1 MGVAKYVGAQQWRS
15 ISPLGCDAVPSAA
28 LEFYVPVCH
37 ISSQTKAG
45 FEIRAEV
52 AEVAAAALT
61 LRRV

>member
-1 MGVAKYVGAQQWRS
+1 MWERNNEDLY
-15 ISPLGCDAVPSAA
+15 LHSAA
-28 LEFYVPVCH
+28 TPSLLPLWSFYVPVCH

-52 AEVAAAALT
+52 AAAALT